1 MKSQLL
7 AEWQAFLRYEDT
19 PGATPPNIYLA
30 GLILASQPCFAS
42 IVVKHPALAAVRSIF
57 VDLLGGGF
65 SDAPKD
71 FGYSL
76 TDHALTVANL
86 LDQLSL
92 KDCNII
98 GYSMSGA
105 VAITLAAIRPDL
117 VSRLVLMEAN
127 LDPLGPGEGAVS
139 TGIAAQS
146 EYDFCTHG
154 FQALIDSFRQAGID
168 GNETMSTAAGVLQ
181 VAAPHA
187 LHRSA
192 VSLVQGTRPTMRE
205 NLLNMVIPR
214 AYIFGANSLPDPYW
228 DELPSHGIQVLSVPN
243 AGHFMVWDNPEGVA
257 DALVAAL
264 TSGD

>member
-1 MKSQLL
+1 
-7 AEWQAFLRYEDT
+7 
-19 PGATPPNIYLA
+19 
-30 GLILASQPCFAS
+30 
-42 IVVKHPALAAVRSIF
+42 
-57 VDLLGGGF
+57 
-65 SDAPKD
+65 
-71 FGYSL
+71 
-76 TDHALTVANL
+76 
-86 LDQLSL
+86 
-92 KDCNII
+92 
-98 GYSMSGA
+98 
-105 VAITLAAIRPDL
+105 
-117 VSRLVLMEAN
+117 MEAN

-139 TGIAAQS
+139 TGIAAQP
-146 EYDFCTHG
+146 EYDFCAHG

-168 GNETMSTAAGVLQ
+168 GNDTMSTAAGVLQ

-214 AYIFGANSLPDPYW
+214 AYIFGANSLPDPDW